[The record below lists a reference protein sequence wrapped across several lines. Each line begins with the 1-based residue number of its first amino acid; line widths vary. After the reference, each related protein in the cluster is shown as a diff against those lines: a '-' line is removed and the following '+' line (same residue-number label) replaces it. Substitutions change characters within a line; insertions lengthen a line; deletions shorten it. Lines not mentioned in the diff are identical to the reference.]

1 VILRAGDVFPGWS
14 RGEGEP
20 PIGRYRKVRTDGRVV
35 ALVPK
40 DREERRAMLRE
51 GLLSMSLLCGV
62 STLDEMMRE
71 EAEAAAG
78 PKGKRNPDREAN
90 HWGSA
95 IGSVVFGGRTVR
107 IERPRVRALDGREVV
122 VPAYEEARS
131 RDLLDTATIERLLAG
146 AATRTYERTLDPIPA
161 EGRGATKSSVSRRFA
176 AATSKRLAELL
187 GRRFDGVRF
196 AAIVLDTL
204 MVNGHA
210 IVVALGIDSAGTKR
224 ILGLWE
230 GSTENAT
237 VAKALLSGLVERG
250 LDVSKG
256 CLFTIDGSKALR
268 RAVRDVFGE
277 VPVQRCRVHKLRN
290 VVEHLPP
297 GEHAWVARK
306 YKEAL
311 EEKSADV
318 AERALLA
325 LARALE
331 AKHPGAAA
339 SLREGLDEILTTKRL
354 GVPAVLERT
363 LSSTNV
369 IENANG
375 RARKVAH
382 NVKRWRG
389 GAMAL
394 RWTAAGLIEAERT
407 FNRVRGYREIPF
419 LLDALA
425 RREEAAALT
434 KAA

>member
-1 VILRAGDVFPGWS
+1 M
-14 RGEGEP
+14 
-20 PIGRYRKVRTDGRVV
+20 GRYRKVTTEGRVV

-40 DREERRAMLRE
+40 DREARKELLRE
-51 GLLSMSLLCGV
+51 GLLSLSLLCGV

-71 EAEAAAG
+71 EAEAIAG
-78 PKGKRNPDREAN
+78 PKGKRNPDRRAN

-95 IGSVVFGGRTVR
+95 VGPVVFGGQEVS
-107 IERPRVRALDGREVV
+107 ISRPRVRTRDNKEVAL
-122 VPAYEEARS
+122 ASFEEAS
-131 RDLLDTATIERLLAG
+131 RGDLLDEATIERILAG
-146 AATRTYERTLDPIPA
+146 VATRTYARTLDPIPT
-161 EGRGATKSSVSRRFA
+161 EGRGATRSSVSRRFA

-196 AAIVLDTL
+196 AGVVIDTL

-210 IVVALGIDSAGTKR
+210 VVVALGIDSAGTKR

-230 GSTENAT
+230 GATENAA
-237 VAKALLSGLVERG
+237 VAKALLAGLVERG
-250 LDVSKG
+250 LDVSAG
-256 CLFTIDGSKALR
+256 CLFVIDGSKALR

-277 VPVQRCRVHKLRN
+277 APVQRCRVHKLRN
-290 VVEHLPP
+290 VLEHLPRS
-297 GEHAWVARK
+297 EHAWVARK
-306 YKEAL
+306 YRDAFD
-311 EEKSADV
+311 EKSADV

-331 AKHPGAAA
+331 VKHPGAAA
-339 SLREGLDEILTTKRL
+339 SLREELDELVTTKRL
-354 GVPAVLERT
+354 GVPATLERT

-375 RARKVAH
+375 RARKVAR

-389 GAMAL
+389 GMMVL
-394 RWTAAGLIEAERT
+394 RWTAAGLLEAERT
-407 FNRVRGYREIPF
+407 FNRVRGYREIPI
-419 LLDALA
+419 LLDALS